1 MILFPW
7 ITFLKLM
14 IFYIEKLIESYVY
27 MINDVT
33 LKISTDVAEEP
44 TQLAARPVALRDHMV
59 ALEVDVVTL
68 EIILAEAERE
78 EGIETGRTPEAD
90 LPAQMGDAPGIP
102 HPLVPGLLVVVAI
115 VTYVGNSSK
124 EDVIDTTVNMNII
137 LGAPTGLD
145 SENTLVIGAIAAV
158 NAGERGDGSTQNTL
172 LDETLVV
179 LLLAIDVPGAVIVL
193 DVITLTPLLKPNV
206 TRNP

>member
-14 IFYIEKLIESYVY
+14 IFYTEKSIESYVY
-27 MINDVT
+27 TINDVT

-44 TQLAARPVALRDHMV
+44 TQLAARPVVLRDHTV
-59 ALEVDVVTL
+59 ALEDDIVIL
-68 EIILAEAERE
+68 EIILDEAEKD
-78 EGIETGRTPEAD
+78 EGIEIGKTPEAD
-90 LPAQMGDAPGIP
+90 LPEQMGGTLGIP
-102 HPLVPGLLVVVAI
+102 RPLVPGLLVVV
-115 VTYVGNSSK
+115 VTVTFVGNSSK

-145 SENTLVIGAIAAV
+145 SESILVIGAIAAV
-158 NAGERGDGSTQNTL
+158 DAGEKGDGIGNTI

>member
-90 LPAQMGDAPGIP
+90 LPEQMGDALGIP
-102 HPLVPGLLVVVAI
+102 HPLAPGLSVKIVI
-115 VTYVGNSSK
+115 VTFVGNSSK

-158 NAGERGDGSTQNTL
+158 NAGERGDGTGNTI
-172 LDETLVV
+172 LDENLVV
-179 LLLAIDVPGAVIVL
+179 LLLAIEIPGVVIVL
-193 DVITLTPLLKPNV
+193 GVITLTPLLKPKV
-206 TRNP
+206 TRTP

>member
-44 TQLAARPVALRDHMV
+44 TQLAARPVVLRDHTV
-59 ALEVDVVTL
+59 ALEDDVVTL

-90 LPAQMGDAPGIP
+90 LPEQMGDAPGIP
-102 HPLVPGLLVVVAI
+102 HPLVPGLLVKIAI

-124 EDVIDTTVNMNII
+124 ENVIDTTANMNII

-145 SENTLVIGAIAAV
+145 SEGILVIGAIAAED
-158 NAGERGDGSTQNTL
+158 AGGKGDGIGNTI

-179 LLLAIDVPGAVIVL
+179 LLLAIEIPGVVIVL
-193 DVITLTPLLKPNV
+193 GVITLTPLLKPNA